1 MSLYPDVPNADL
13 LQRIP
18 LDARVVLDVGCGTG
32 SLGAAYRRL
41 NPRALLLG
49 IDKDPAAAA
58 IAADA
63 ARPGGGCGRR
73 GRPPVIPAHSRID
86 CIVYGDILEHL
97 ADPWQVLHR
106 HIAALNDDGTILI
119 CIPNVEHWSFAARLL
134 HGTWDYE
141 PTGLLDETHLRW
153 FSLDSMRRSLLAAG
167 LSLCDVHPRV
177 FDPEKARAFVTAMTP
192 ALLALNTDPQE
203 YLTRSS
209 ALQYVWRAR
218 KQATIEADRRRD
230 DARSGRWRLPRAGD
244 LSAAG
249 DRRRRLGDHA
259 YHAVGGAGHRTGRAS
274 RLHPASRRADGS
286 AGAGKDPR
294 ACWPTDG

>member
-58 IAADA
+58 IAATRLDQVVVADVEA
-63 ARPGGGCGRR
+63 APLSFQLN
-73 GRPPVIPAHSRID
+73 SRID

-177 FDPEKARAFVTAMTP
+177 FDPEKARAFVTA
-192 ALLALNTDPQE
+192 
-203 YLTRSS
+203 
-209 ALQYVWRAR
+209 
-218 KQATIEADRRRD
+218 
-230 DARSGRWRLPRAGD
+230 
-244 LSAAG
+244 
-249 DRRRRLGDHA
+249 
-259 YHAVGGAGHRTGRAS
+259 
-274 RLHPASRRADGS
+274 
-286 AGAGKDPR
+286 
-294 ACWPTDG
+294 